1 MTVTRQR
8 IVILV
13 LAVLFAAGAVFL
25 GTAAAPNE
33 ADAYIV
39 SKAGGVV

>member
-1 MTVTRQR
+1 MTVTKRR

-25 GTAAAPNE
+25 GTAATPND
-33 ADAYIV
+33 ADAVIEA
-39 SKAGGVV
+39 KAG

>member
-1 MTVTRQR
+1 MIVTRRR

-25 GTAAAPNE
+25 GTTASPNE
-33 ADAYIV
+33 AEAA
-39 SKAGGVV
+39 KAGGVV

>member
-25 GTAAAPNE
+25 GTAATPNE
-33 ADAYIV
+33 ADAA
-39 SKAGGVV
+39 KAGGVV